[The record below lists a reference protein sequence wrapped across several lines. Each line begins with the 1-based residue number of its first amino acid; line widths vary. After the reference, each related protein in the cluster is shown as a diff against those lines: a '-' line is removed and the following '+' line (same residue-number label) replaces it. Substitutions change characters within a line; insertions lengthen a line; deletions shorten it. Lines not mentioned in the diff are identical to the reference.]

1 MMVFGIADLYPQ
13 KYETVKEIF
22 YCFRPEKM
30 DNLDI
35 TMDFSEENLVK
46 RVKFYSMIS
55 GSGAGMVIEEFVRIL
70 KRYQQITKR
79 YFIGI
84 RIEFDDFEDMLV
96 FLKRVSDYMKKEDKI
111 MMWVSGMM
119 VDIIVTS
126 LDTRVLKR
134 ILKFIPLKWR

>member
-1 MMVFGIADLYPQ
+1 VMVFGIADLHPQ
-13 KYETVKEIF
+13 KYETVRQIF
-22 YCFRPEKM
+22 YCFKPEKM

-46 RVKFYSMIS
+46 RVKLYSMIS
-55 GSGAGMVIEEFVRIL
+55 GSDTGMVIDEIVRIL
-70 KRYQQITKR
+70 KRYQQIAKR

-84 RIEFDDFEDMLV
+84 RIEFDDFEDMTV

-111 MMWVSGMM
+111 TMWVSGMM

-126 LDTRVLKR
+126 LDTGVLKK
-134 ILKFIPLKWR
+134 ILELIPLKWR

>member
-1 MMVFGIADLYPQ
+1 MVFGIADLHPQ
-13 KYETVKEIF
+13 KYERVRQIF
-22 YCFRPEKM
+22 YYFKPEKM

-46 RVKFYSMIS
+46 RLKFYSMIS
-55 GSGAGMVIEEFVRIL
+55 GSDTGMVIDEIVRIL
-70 KRYQQITKR
+70 KRYQQIAKR

-84 RIEFDDFEDMLV
+84 RIEFDDFEDMTV

-111 MMWVSGMM
+111 TMWVSGMM

-126 LDTRVLKR
+126 LDTGVLKK
-134 ILKFIPLKWR
+134 ILELIPLKWR